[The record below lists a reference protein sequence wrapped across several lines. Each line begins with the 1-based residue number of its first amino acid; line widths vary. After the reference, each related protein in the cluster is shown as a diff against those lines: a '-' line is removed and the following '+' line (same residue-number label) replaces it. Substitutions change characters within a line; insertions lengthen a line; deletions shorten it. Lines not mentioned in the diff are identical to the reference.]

1 MGLLNEAKNIT
12 IGDNV
17 AQKVFCGNT
26 QVWPNIPIEDR
37 RILKFTIVSGDTLNM
52 TTIKFFNKNK
62 KEIFPI
68 LKDTTGWTF
77 GEDVMY
83 IMSSSTQVSGTT
95 NLKTYEGITA
105 YYTFALDFFQNCSN
119 CTFINAKKINLS
131 KLELP
136 SISSMFLYCNSLEE
150 VDVSEWDTSRCVGMA
165 GVFAGCKKL
174 KKIDVSKWNTSNA
187 VHMESMFRTCE
198 NLKKIDVSK
207 WDVSKVE
214 TFTYMFAF
222 CSSLTELD
230 LSGWNV
236 SAAVSMDNM
245 FLNCSALRS
254 IGNTKWNI
262 INVDTLDSL
271 FQGCSSLTE
280 LDLSGWITSN
290 VLEKMTYAFGDC
302 TNLTTLNLA
311 NWNMT
316 GMRYIH
322 FAFKNCTNL
331 QTLNLSKWTLREDV
345 STLGLFSNCNNLK
358 QIIMLGT
365 DEKTQKIIK
374 DALKKE
380 NLNDVQIITD

>member
-52 TTIKFFNKNK
+52 TTIKFFNKNE

-77 GEDVMY
+77 GEDVAY
-83 IMSSSTQVSGTT
+83 IMSSNTQVSGTT
-95 NLKTYEGITA
+95 NLKTYEGIA
-105 YYTFALDFFQNCSN
+105 AHYTFALGFFENCSN
-119 CTFINAKKINLS
+119 CTFINGKKINLS

-136 SISSMFLYCNSLEE
+136 SISSTFLYCNSLEE

-165 GVFAGCKKL
+165 SVFAGCKKL

-187 VHMESMFRTCE
+187 VHMESMFKTCE

-230 LSGWNV
+230 LSGW
-236 SAAVSMDNM
+236 
-245 FLNCSALRS
+245 
-254 IGNTKWNI
+254 
-262 INVDTLDSL
+262 
-271 FQGCSSLTE
+271 
-280 LDLSGWITSN
+280 ITSN
-290 VLEKMTYAFGDC
+290 ALEEMSFAFGDC

-322 FAFKNCTNL
+322 YAFRNCTNL

-345 STLGLFSNCNNLK
+345 STLGLFLNCNNLK

-365 DEKTQKIIK
+365 NETTQKIIK

-380 NLNDVQIITD
+380 NLNNVQIITD